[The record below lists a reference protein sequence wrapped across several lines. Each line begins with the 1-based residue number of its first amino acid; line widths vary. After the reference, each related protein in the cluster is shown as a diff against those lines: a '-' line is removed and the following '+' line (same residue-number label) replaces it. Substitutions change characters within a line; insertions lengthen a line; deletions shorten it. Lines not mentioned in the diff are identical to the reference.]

1 MLIQMQHSIFFL
13 RFVFGFL
20 TFNTTLDFYLAL
32 TVDTLSSSIFV
43 EVGGLE
49 NATEKI
55 NLFQHIAKYGLYVLY
70 FA

>member
-1 MLIQMQHSIFFL
+1 M
-13 RFVFGFL
+13 
-20 TFNTTLDFYLAL
+20 TLDFHLAL